1 MEKENLEFTHFNE
14 AGRGRMVDVSE
25 KNVTER
31 VAVAKGAIRMQKE
44 TLQKIIDGQMKKGD
58 VLGVAQ
64 IAGIM
69 GVKHTAELIPMCH
82 NIFISGSDIA
92 FEIDQEHS
100 RILIEATVK
109 NTGQTGVE
117 MEALTAVSITALTI
131 YDMCKAIDR
140 GMTIEKIF
148 LAQKSGGKSGVFINQ
163 NENL

>member
-1 MEKENLEFTHFNE
+1 MEFTHFNE

-92 FEIDQEHS
+92 FGIDQEHS

-117 MEALTAVSITALTI
+117 MEALTAVSIAALTI

-148 LAQKSGGKSGVFINQ
+148 LAQKSGGKSGIFINQ
-163 NENL
+163 NESL